1 MIVVEAPT
9 PGDTRRIGRALAG
22 LVQPGDII
30 LLSGSLGA
38 GKTVL
43 AAGIGEGIGVA
54 EPLTSPSF
62 VLARHYPDGFMPLLH
77 ADVYRIGS
85 SGEFE
90 DLDLIEAARDGV
102 LLIEWGDVV
111 AGRLPDT
118 CLSVEIEGTGD
129 GTRTIRLRP
138 SEPWS
143 GRPLEPAMREAAQGV
158 RR

>member
-1 MIVVEAPT
+1 MITVEAAAPS
-9 PGDTRRIGRALAG
+9 DTRRIGRALAG

-54 EPLTSPSF
+54 EPITSPSF
-62 VLARHYPDGFMPLLH
+62 VLARHYRDGFMPLLH
-77 ADVYRIGS
+77 ADLYRIGS

-90 DLDLIEAARDGV
+90 DLDLIEVARDGV

-111 AGRLPDT
+111 AGRLPDN
-118 CLSVEIEGTGD
+118 CLAVEIEGAGD
-129 GTRTIRLRP
+129 AARTIRIYP
-138 SEPWS
+138 SESWL

>member
-1 MIVVEAPT
+1 MITVEAAT
-9 PGDTRRIGRALAG
+9 PSDTRRIGRALAG

-54 EPLTSPSF
+54 EPITSPSF
-62 VLARHYPDGFMPLLH
+62 VLARHYRDGFMPLLH
-77 ADVYRIGS
+77 ADLYRIGS
-85 SGEFE
+85 SGEFD

-111 AGRLPDT
+111 AGRLPDN
-118 CLSVEIEGTGD
+118 CLAVEIEGAGD
-129 GTRTIRLRP
+129 AARTIRLRP
-138 SEPWS
+138 PESWL
-143 GRPLEPAMREAAQGV
+143 GRPLEPAMQEAAQGV